1 MTDAEPFEAFVR
13 RYQDMVFATA
23 VRLLGNVSD
32 AEDAAQTVF
41 LRAFER
47 YSQLAGHPG
56 AGGWLKT
63 ATRNLCFNHLSRY
76 RARWKFFSELDAP
89 GGDTTFES
97 TLESQVSRALG
108 IEAADQHAPAGPVG
122 RVQLVHLERDIGVV
136 GAGDQRAR
144 VGADTNHVAVERV
157 VHGDDKRVAVDHQT
171 EPPDGAAGQ
180 EPIAV
185 CAGQRGHLHGGV
197 HDCSFR
203 RLAPPY
209 EGRASPNRDESQRFS
224 LIFAALPRSSRR

>member
-47 YSQLAGHPG
+47 YGQLAGHPG

-76 RARWKFFSELDAP
+76 RARWKFFSELDSP
-89 GGDTTFES
+89 DGDTTYES

-108 IEAADQHAPAGPVG
+108 IEAADQHARLEEAIRNLPDHQ
-122 RVQLVHLERDIGVV
+122 RVPLVLFHFEDLGYQQI
-136 GAGDQRAR
+136 
-144 VGADTNHVAVERV
+144 ADTLKVSLAKVKSDIH
-157 VHGDDKRVAVDHQT
+157 
-171 EPPDGAAGQ
+171 
-180 EPIAV
+180 
-185 CAGQRGHLHGGV
+185 RGRETL
-197 HDCSFR
+197 R
-203 RLAPPY
+203 RLMTDDA
-209 EGRASPNRDESQRFS
+209 
-224 LIFAALPRSSRR
+224 RR